1 MGHLSAP
8 SPPLLSLGPRRLV
21 LLPAMVG
28 STIVGIN
35 MVVAAA
41 LEEVVV
47 VLEKVAHPSRLST
60 ARLQV
65 V

>member
-21 LLPAMVG
+21 LLPALVG

-47 VLEKVAHPSRLST
+47 VLEKGGTS
-60 ARLQV
+60 
-65 V
+65 